1 VDKTDPWR
9 VLVSKEQEY
18 IGRNEVLVKQV
29 TQSALLKLERQFH
42 EAVTFES
49 KCMGQSLVGLNGNGI
64 RDNFKLSRQLQTVRW
79 NDGSRPKECG
89 ATCSTVKR
97 PARAMHALW
106 RHD

>member
-79 NDGSRPKECG
+79 NDRSLPKECG